1 MTKPQKGFAVIT
13 AIVLLIATTAL
24 VKPVTDW
31 VHNKIKY
38 RDFDRYLDIG
48 ITAYYENDYAA
59 AYDAY
64 MSAYDSLAAEN
75 DFDRDMKAGACQ
87 IAAECL
93 GMTGDLYGVIDT
105 LERGYA
111 GRVTYGMLTASFLST
126 LAGVYLPGKWC
137 LIQRVETDFPKPVYP
152 GDTLTVT
159 GTVKE
164 KDETFRHITLAVRIR
179 NQAGDTVLRGKM
191 RLGVLR

>member
-13 AIVLLIATTAL
+13 AIVLLIAAAAL
-24 VKPVTDW
+24 VKPVTEW

-111 GRVTYGMLTASFLST
+111 ETEESILLSRLMESPVRFSDVRLHEVFCRAFGVSEDMLTYGDLQKIETRAS
-126 LAGVYLPGKWC
+126 
-137 LIQRVETDFPKPVYP
+137 
-152 GDTLTVT
+152 
-159 GTVKE
+159 
-164 KDETFRHITLAVRIR
+164 
-179 NQAGDTVLRGKM
+179 
-191 RLGVLR
+191 

>member
-1 MTKPQKGFAVIT
+1 MNEYTFDEIT
-13 AIVLLIATTAL
+13 VGLAESFTVTVTAGMMERF
-24 VKPVTDW
+24 
-31 VHNKIKY
+31 
-38 RDFDRYLDIG
+38 RDD
-48 ITAYYENDYAA
+48 
-59 AYDAY
+59 
-64 MSAYDSLAAEN
+64 
-75 DFDRDMKAGACQ
+75 
-87 IAAECL
+87 
-93 GMTGDLYGVIDT
+93 TGDINPLHNDET
-105 LERGYA
+105 FALERGYA

-164 KDETFRHITLAVRIR
+164 KDETFRNITLAVRIR

-191 RLGVLR
+191 RLGVLK